1 MNVKTSMALLVL
13 ALAAACAKS
22 SNPGDETT
30 SAAGSV
36 SEGNTLVGPRWRLVE
51 LEGQPSIAGGGAREP
66 HLIFSRTEGVDR
78 VGGATGCNSMGG
90 RYEIEGDGIGFS
102 DLFSTK
108 MACVEE
114 DRMRQETRFVG
125 ALERADRYTIS
136 GDTLALYAGDA
147 VVARFVRS

>member
-1 MNVKTSMALLVL
+1 MRISIVWF
-13 ALAAACAKS
+13 ALAFAVACAKS
-22 SNPGDETT
+22 PVPGDETA

-36 SEGNTLVGPRWRLVE
+36 TEVSALVGPRWRLVE

-66 HLIFSRTEGVDR
+66 HLIFSRSDGVDR

-90 RYEIEGDGIGFS
+90 RYEIDGAAIDFS

-125 ALERADRYTIS
+125 ALERADRYVVS
-136 GDTLALYAGDA
+136 GDTLTLHAGET
-147 VVARFVRS
+147 VVARFVKGQ